1 MSKKVSIDKNQK
13 QNLIW
18 ASGHYLCTHLP
29 QNFDTWSN
37 RKLNNFLEK
46 NAWEPLEH
54 WPAEDIWE
62 QIDSLAYSVKEN
74 YRRKK

>member
-1 MSKKVSIDKNQK
+1 MSKKVSIEKNQK

-37 RKLNNFLEK
+37 RKLNNFLER
-46 NAWEPLEH
+46 NIWEPLEGATPQ
-54 WPAEDIWE
+54 WIWE
-62 QIDSLAYSVKEN
+62 QIDNLAWSVKEN

>member
-1 MSKKVSIDKNQK
+1 MSKKIQK
-13 QNLIW
+13 DLKDDFIW

-29 QNFDTWSN
+29 ENFDVWSDT
-37 RKLNNFLEK
+37 KLDNFLEA

-62 QIDSLAYSVKEN
+62 QIQDLALSVNE
-74 YRRKK
+74 YKKS